1 MHISQICKRVT
12 EINGK
17 VLRFS
22 NTFELNIDTIFYFLY
37 LVYLAWWIDLS
48 NEKKM
53 FFVVP
58 FTSEVKKKK
67 KEIDISTIQ
76 YDLFFFFRFF

>member
-1 MHISQICKRVT
+1 MHISQICKQVT

-37 LVYLAWWIDLS
+37 LVYLVW
-48 NEKKM
+48 
-53 FFVVP
+53 
-58 FTSEVKKKK
+58 
-67 KEIDISTIQ
+67 
-76 YDLFFFFRFF
+76 